1 MLIAGAI
8 FKTVLGFFF
17 DNPLGKFVA
26 GGLLVAG
33 TFSVWLWQ
41 HDNKV
46 AAKTIAKIERQAN
59 VKAQKANKARD
70 SVASVPIERL
80 RDPYLRDE

>member
-1 MLIAGAI
+1 MIVAAAI
-8 FKTVLGFFF
+8 FKTVLGFVF
-17 DNPLGKFVA
+17 DNPRGKFVA

-33 TFSVWLWQ
+33 TFSIWLWQ

-46 AAKTIAKIERQAN
+46 AAKTIAKIERQAD
-59 VKAQKANKARD
+59 VKTKKANRARD

>member
-1 MLIAGAI
+1 MIIAGAL
-8 FKTVLGFFF
+8 FKTVLGFLF

-26 GGLLVAG
+26 GGVLLAG
-33 TFSVWLWQ
+33 TFSIWLWQ
-41 HDNKV
+41 HDTKV
-46 AAKTIAKIERQAN
+46 AAKTIAKIERQADAK
-59 VKAQKANKARD
+59 VKKATRARE